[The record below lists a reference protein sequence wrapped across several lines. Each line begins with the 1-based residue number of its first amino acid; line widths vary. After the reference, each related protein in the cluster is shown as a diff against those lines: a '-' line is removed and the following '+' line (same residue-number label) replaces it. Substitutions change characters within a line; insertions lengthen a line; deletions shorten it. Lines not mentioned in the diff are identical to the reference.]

1 MGAYFRREI
10 ERLRKQIIAMVG
22 QKGLRFLPGRL
33 EAPVHPAEIGACRPD
48 VGKRYLEQP
57 RRDCG
62 DAGTE
67 LLQRADEPTADMAAD
82 ARDPLVMDAAQ
93 FEQRDA
99 PFHAELNRGLGIT
112 GKLVRND
119 ADIHRRLHFE

>member
-1 MGAYFRREI
+1 MSKIMTRSHLLTRTLVACALF
-10 ERLRKQIIAMVG
+10 
-22 QKGLRFLPGRL
+22 GL
-33 EAPVHPAEIGACRPD
+33 GACSDPD
-48 VGKRYLEQP
+48 PKP
-57 RRDCG
+57 
-62 DAGTE
+62 
-67 LLQRADEPTADMAAD
+67 PTADMAAD